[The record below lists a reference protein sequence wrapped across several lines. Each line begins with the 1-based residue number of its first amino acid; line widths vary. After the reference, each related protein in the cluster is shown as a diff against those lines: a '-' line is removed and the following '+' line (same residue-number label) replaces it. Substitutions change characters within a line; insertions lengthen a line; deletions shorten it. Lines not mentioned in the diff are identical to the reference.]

1 MFLLIQIVT
10 FCTFGLW
17 SIYYGPFTNLKA
29 LIVTS
34 AMTTMSH
41 QYIAKAFLSDK
52 EINAI
57 MDKNKIDTEDKYS
70 DESAIEVVKQY
81 SSETDKTEDT
91 KYDEYKEKLREER
104 KKKDNIEFVD
114 VSNGKYKGYLLIV
127 SNPDR
132 VAVATTKKLGKYGMK
147 LDEIVKE
154 YDAVGGINAGGFAD
168 ENGVGNGGTPIGLLM
183 ENGQMIYGS
192 EKESYDIIGLN
203 EDSVLVLGSYTLKEL
218 KAKKIRDA
226 VTFTPFLIVNGEP
239 TIKQGNGGWGIAP
252 RTAIG
257 QRKDG
262 TILMLVIDGR
272 QVSSIGATLK
282 EVQDIMLEYGAY
294 NAANLDGGSSTTMIY
309 EDKMINH
316 PCSQY
321 GPRYLPSAFIIKK
334 ANN

>member
-1 MFLLIQIVT
+1 
-10 FCTFGLW
+10 
-17 SIYYGPFTNLKA
+17 
-29 LIVTS
+29 
-34 AMTTMSH
+34 MTTMSH
-41 QYIAKAFLSDK
+41 QYIAKAFLSEK
-52 EINAI
+52 EINEI
-57 MDKNKIDTEDKYS
+57 MDKNKIDTADKYS
-70 DESAIEVVKQY
+70 DEKAIEVAKYNNSEAFKNGDIQY
-81 SSETDKTEDT
+81 ND
-91 KYDEYKEKLREER
+91 YKGGPKDN
-104 KKKDNIEFVD
+104 DNIEMVD
-114 VSNGKYKGYLLIV
+114 ISNGKYKGYLLIV

-132 VAVATTKKLGKYGMK
+132 VSVATTKKMGNYGMK
-147 LDEIVKE
+147 LEDIVKE

-168 ENGVGNGGTPIGLLM
+168 ENGKGNGGTPIGLLI
-183 ENGQMIYGS
+183 EDGQVIYGN
-192 EKESYDIIGLN
+192 EKDSYDIVGLN

-226 VTFTPFLIVNGEP
+226 VTFSPFLVVNGEP

-262 TILMLVIDGR
+262 TLLMLVIDGR

-282 EVQDIMLEYGAY
+282 EVQDIMLQYGAY

-309 EDKMINH
+309 ENKTINH

-334 ANN
+334 N